1 MVAFIDPDG
10 LLHQGTRGSWPHLG
24 DTCWWG
30 LRKCRTKAP
39 FVGLTAWGTGQVAQ
53 SACPLPATPGSA
65 SFPFP
70 TKSKSILAASHRV
83 SLTRK
88 QWRGCPLP
96 PSEVAS
102 PLSWASGA
110 RPPRHPGLQR
120 AGQRLPSSPSP
131 APAPALN
138 SSRSWP
144 LWVRLLHFILK
155 PELPVLS
162 ESPPW
167 PDIRPTYP
175 FGASPH
181 IHGAPSPAALQ
192 PRGLTGCRNRHSLG
206 ERGPDGRRG
215 GHTFPPRALALTS
228 PSAWGKPSFLCG
240 RSSSTDRPVWKG
252 CRVMWEGNPQLH
264 TEDAEATA
272 DRQVSL

>member
-1 MVAFIDPDG
+1 MGAEEVQN
-10 LLHQGTRGSWPHLG
+10 QGSL
-24 DTCWWG
+24 
-30 LRKCRTKAP
+30 CRTDHRP
-39 FVGLTAWGTGQVAQ
+39 AWGTGLVAQ

-155 PELPVLS
+155 LELPVLS

-175 FGASPH
+175 FCASH
-181 IHGAPSPAALQ
+181 IHGAPLPAALQ

-215 GHTFPPRALALTS
+215 GHMFPPRALALTS
-228 PSAWGKPSFLCG
+228 PSARGKPPFLCG
-240 RSSSTDRPVWKG
+240 RSSPTDRPIWKG
-252 CRVMWEGNPQLH
+252 RRVMWEGNPQLH
-264 TEDAEATA
+264 TRCWSDSRQAGLAVIKGKSYVLATSKQS
-272 DRQVSL
+272 RTMGFYIHFPE

>member
-1 MVAFIDPDG
+1 MGAEEVQN
-10 LLHQGTRGSWPHLG
+10 QGSL
-24 DTCWWG
+24 
-30 LRKCRTKAP
+30 CRTDRRP
-39 FVGLTAWGTGQVAQ
+39 AWGTGQVAQ

-110 RPPRHPGLQR
+110 RPPRHLGLQR

-144 LWVRLLHFILK
+144 LWVCLLHFILK

-192 PRGLTGCRNRHSLG
+192 PRGLTG
-206 ERGPDGRRG
+206 
-215 GHTFPPRALALTS
+215 S

-272 DRQVSL
+272 DRQVLL

>member
-1 MVAFIDPDG
+1 MEVLEFVLSNPFGWILPWS
-10 LLHQGTRGSWPHLG
+10 QGVSTHAVLIS
-24 DTCWWG
+24 
-30 LRKCRTKAP
+30 
-39 FVGLTAWGTGQVAQ
+39 AQ
-53 SACPLPATPGSA
+53 
-65 SFPFP
+65 
-70 TKSKSILAASHRV
+70 LA
-83 SLTRK
+83 
-88 QWRGCPLP
+88 
-96 PSEVAS
+96 
-102 PLSWASGA
+102 
-110 RPPRHPGLQR
+110 
-120 AGQRLPSSPSP
+120 
-131 APAPALN
+131 
-138 SSRSWP
+138 

-264 TEDAEATA
+264 TEDAASCSWGQGKKKGWFPR
-272 DRQVSL
+272 DWKVSGFWRGWNVVCHISQWRMLQSPSQQPRAVAWTVQREGTQDGEKQDAGPR